1 VRGTLALAA
10 LIVLTALCLR
20 ISIAS
25 VPPVLDEIRRGVP
38 LGGAAAGIL
47 TTLPVLCMGVGAPLA
62 LVVARRVGLA
72 AGLALVCLAIAVGI
86 LLRVPGG
93 VVPLMIGTALAGLG
107 IAAGNVLVP
116 SLIKEDFQDRVGLT
130 TGAYTMALTAGGAL
144 AAGLTVPIEDVVG
157 GGWQAALAVWAVP
170 ALLGALLWGPRAAR
184 GIRRMRGG
192 LASPTPAKGL
202 WRQPLAWQVT
212 GYIGFQSLG
221 FYSVL
226 SWLPAILR
234 DQGLSRATAG
244 ALLSVV
250 LIAGMPAALIA
261 PSLAARRRSQRPAVV
276 FTVGLLAVGML
287 GVLLVSPRL
296 ALVWPILI
304 GTAQG
309 SSLGLMFLF
318 FAMRSRDST
327 QAGQL
332 AAMAQTVGYLIA
344 AVGPLAVGLIHELT
358 GGWTWSLIFLIAAL
372 VPMLACGWRAGAD
385 RTLRHGSPP

>member
-1 VRGTLALAA
+1 
-10 LIVLTALCLR
+10 VLTALSLR
-20 ISIAS
+20 VSLAS
-25 VPPVLDEIRRGVP
+25 VPPLLNELRRGVP

-62 LVVARRVGLA
+62 LVAARRVGVA
-72 AGLALVCLAIAVGI
+72 AGLALVCLTIAAGMLV
-86 LLRVPGG
+86 RVPGG

-116 SLIKEDFQDRVGLT
+116 SLIKEDFPDRVGLM

-144 AAGLTVPIEDVVG
+144 AAGLTVPIEQAIG
-157 GGWQAALAVWAVP
+157 GGWEAALSVWAVP
-170 ALLGALLWGPRAAR
+170 VLLVALLWGPRAVR
-184 GIRRMRGG
+184 GIRRVRAS
-192 LASPTPAKGL
+192 LAPPPPAKGL

-244 ALLSVV
+244 ALLSLV
-250 LIAGMPAALIA
+250 LIVGMPTALIV
-261 PSLAARRRSQRPAVV
+261 PPLAARRPSQRPAVLV
-276 FTVGLLAVGML
+276 TVGCLAIGLL

-296 ALVWPILI
+296 ALVWPIFI
-304 GTAQG
+304 GAAQG
-309 SSLGLMFLF
+309 SSLGLTFLF
-318 FAMRSRDST
+318 FALRSRDSA

-344 AVGPLAVGLIHELT
+344 ALGPLTVGLIHDFA
-358 GGWTWSLIFLIAAL
+358 GGWTWSLIFMLVAL
-372 VPMLACGWRAGAD
+372 VPMLACGWGAGAD
-385 RTLRHGSPP
+385 RTLGRGSPS